1 VKCPRC
7 ERENPSG
14 AKFCEECATPLARTC
29 ANCGT
34 QLSATAKFC
43 PECAHPVAGGT
54 VTQPRFTS
62 PGAYTPKHL
71 AEKILT
77 SKSALEGER
86 KQVTVLFADMKGSME
101 LMTDRDPEDARKL
114 LDPILE
120 HMMEAVHHFEGT
132 VNKVM
137 GDGIM
142 ALFGAPLAHEDH
154 AVRACYAALRMQ
166 ESVRRHAEN
175 VRRAEGVSIHIRIG
189 LNSGAVVMRSIGND
203 LQMDYSAIGQTVHL
217 ASRMEQMAAPGTIM
231 LAADSLRL
239 AEGYVQVRPIGP
251 VNVKGMPAP
260 VEVYELAGAGAARTR
275 LQAATARGLTRF
287 VGRDG
292 EIEKLRQTLEHARAG
307 RGQVVA
313 VVGEPGVG
321 KSRLFYE
328 FTHSHRTDDWLIV
341 ESGSVSYGKATPY
354 LPLIDLL
361 KAYFKIQD
369 RDNQREIR
377 EKVTGKLLTLDE
389 ALKSTLPALLTLLD
403 VTVDDND
410 WQGLDPAER
419 RRRTLEAVK
428 RVLLRESQVQPLLVV
443 FEDLHW
449 IDSETQAFLDSL
461 IESLPTAR
469 FLLLVNYRPEYR
481 HGWGNKTYYSQ
492 IRIDPLPPESA
503 MEVLGALLGDDR
515 ALLPLK
521 DLLIARTEGTPFF
534 LEESV
539 RTLVEM
545 NVLGGERGNYRLAK
559 PIESTQVP
567 ASVQAVLA
575 ARIDRLTLEAKQ
587 LLQCASVIG
596 KDFPFALLQG
606 VAELSEE
613 NLRRELALLQA
624 AEFIYETRLFP
635 DLEYTFKHA
644 LTHEVA
650 YGSLLQD
657 RRRGLHGRIVEAI
670 EKLYADR
677 LIEQVERLAHHSVRA
692 ELWEK
697 TVEYLHQAG
706 KKAAVRSATQEAIAY
721 FEQALEALEHLPESR
736 PRIEKA
742 IDIRVDLGP
751 VLIATKGFQAPDV
764 EENYSRAHALC
775 EQFGETP
782 QLFPVLWGLA
792 MARNLRGELRVG
804 RELGDRL
811 LVLADRANDP
821 ALLLE
826 AHHAGWGNLSILGEL
841 TSAWFHLEQGFAI
854 YDQQKHKHHA
864 FLYGGHDP
872 GVCCGYHAA
881 EVLWLLGYPDHALRR
896 SKDSL
901 ALARELS
908 HPSTMSFALSWA
920 AWFHQY
926 RGERRAVRVRV
937 EEGMTLA
944 TGQGFSSRRV
954 QAPFLQGWL
963 LVEEGHEQA
972 GITEM
977 AKILAADRTRGVS
990 GRWIA
995 QYAALLADAYRK
1007 SGRTIEGLRVVNE
1020 QQSRVHISGARFYQ
1034 AEVHRIKGELLLA
1047 QDAADKGGAEACFQ
1061 NALQVARG
1069 QSAKSLELR
1078 AAMSLSR
1085 LWQSQNKQGEA
1096 RELLAGVYNWFTE
1109 GFDTADLR
1117 QARALLEELS

>member
-1 VKCPRC
+1 
-7 ERENPSG
+7 
-14 AKFCEECATPLARTC
+14 
-29 ANCGT
+29 
-34 QLSATAKFC
+34 
-43 PECAHPVAGGT
+43 
-54 VTQPRFTS
+54 
-62 PGAYTPKHL
+62 
-71 AEKILT
+71 
-77 SKSALEGER
+77 
-86 KQVTVLFADMKGSME
+86 
-101 LMTDRDPEDARKL
+101 
-114 LDPILE
+114 
-120 HMMEAVHHFEGT
+120 
-132 VNKVM
+132 
-137 GDGIM
+137 M

-166 ESVRRHAEN
+166 ESVRRHAAE

-217 ASRMEQMAAPGTIM
+217 ASRMEQMATPGTIM

-239 AEGYVQVRPIGP
+239 AEGYVQVKPIGP
-251 VNVKGMPAP
+251 VNVKGMAET

-275 LQAATARGLTRF
+275 LQAAATRGLTRF
-287 VGRDG
+287 VGRDA
-292 EIEKLRQTLEHARAG
+292 EIETLRQALEHARAG

-328 FTHSHRTDDWLIV
+328 FTHSHRAIDWLII

-389 ALKSTLPALLTLLD
+389 TLKSTLPALLTLLD
-403 VTVDDND
+403 VAVDDD
-410 WQGLDPAER
+410 AWQGLDPAER

-428 RVLLRESQVQPLLVV
+428 RILMRESQVQPLLVV

-461 IESLPTAR
+461 IESVPTAR
-469 FLLLVNYRPEYR
+469 LLLLVNYRPEYQ
-481 HGWGNKTYYSQ
+481 HGWGSKTYYSQ

-545 NVLGGERGNYRLAK
+545 SVVAGERGNYRLAK
-559 PIESTQVP
+559 PIESIQVP

-575 ARIDRLTLEAKQ
+575 ARIDRLTFEAKQ

-596 KDFPFALLQG
+596 KDFPFALLQS

-613 NLRRELALLQA
+613 NLRRELGHLQA
-624 AEFIYETRLFP
+624 AEFVYETRLFP
-635 DLEYTFKHA
+635 DLDYTFKHA

-650 YGSLLQD
+650 YGSLLQE
-657 RRRGLHGRIVEAI
+657 RRRALHARIVEAI
-670 EKLYADR
+670 EKLYSDR
-677 LIEQVERLAHHSVRA
+677 LTEHVERLAHHASRG

-697 TVEYLHQAG
+697 AVEYLHQAG

-792 MARNLRGELRVG
+792 MARNLRAELRVG

-841 TSAWFHLEQGFAI
+841 TSAWFHLKQGFAI

-954 QAPFLQGWL
+954 QAPFLQWWL

-990 GRWIA
+990 GRRIA

-1020 QQSRVHISGARFYQ
+1020 EQSRVHISGARFYQ

-1047 QDAADKGGAEACFQ
+1047 QVAADEQQAEACFQ
-1061 NALQVARG
+1061 NALIVARG

-1078 AAMSLSR
+1078 AGMSLSR
-1085 LWQSQNKQGEA
+1085 LWQKQGKKDDA
-1096 RELLAGVYNWFTE
+1096 RRLLAEIYGWFTE
-1109 GFDTADLR
+1109 GYDTADLK
-1117 QARALLEELS
+1117 AAKVLLDELA

>member
-1 VKCPRC
+1 VV
-7 ERENPSG
+7 G
-14 AKFCEECATPLARTC
+14 A
-29 ANCGT
+29 
-34 QLSATAKFC
+34 
-43 PECAHPVAGGT
+43 
-54 VTQPRFTS
+54 
-62 PGAYTPKHL
+62 
-71 AEKILT
+71 
-77 SKSALEGER
+77 
-86 KQVTVLFADMKGSME
+86 
-101 LMTDRDPEDARKL
+101 
-114 LDPILE
+114 
-120 HMMEAVHHFEGT
+120 
-132 VNKVM
+132 
-137 GDGIM
+137 
-142 ALFGAPLAHEDH
+142 
-154 AVRACYAALRMQ
+154 
-166 ESVRRHAEN
+166 
-175 VRRAEGVSIHIRIG
+175 
-189 LNSGAVVMRSIGND
+189 IGND
-203 LQMDYSAIGQTVHL
+203 LKMDYTAVGQTVHL
-217 ASRMEQMAAPGTIM
+217 ASRMEQMATPGTIM
-231 LAADSLRL
+231 MSADSLRL
-239 AEGYVQVRPIGP
+239 AEGYVQVKPIGP
-251 VNVKGMPAP
+251 VNVKGMAEPI
-260 VEVYELAGAGAARTR
+260 EVYELAGAAAARTR
-275 LQAATARGLTRF
+275 LQVAATRGLTRF
-287 VGRDG
+287 VGRDA
-292 EIEKLRQTLEHARAG
+292 EVETLRQTLEHARAG
-307 RGQVVA
+307 HGQVVA

-328 FTHSHRTDDWLIV
+328 FTHSHRAIDWLII
-341 ESGSVSYGKATPY
+341 ESGSVSYGKASPY

-361 KAYFKIQD
+361 KAYFKIQE
-369 RDNQREIR
+369 RDNHRDIR

-403 VTVDDND
+403 VAVDDTA

-428 RVLLRESQVQPLLVV
+428 RILLRESQVQPLLVV

-461 IESLPTAR
+461 IESVPTAR

-481 HGWGNKTYYSQ
+481 HGWGSKTYYSQ

-503 MEVLGALLGDDR
+503 MEVLSALLGDDR

-521 DLLIARTEGTPFF
+521 GLLIARTEGTPFF

-545 NVLGGERGNYRLAK
+545 NVVAGERGNYRLAK
-559 PIESTQVP
+559 PIESIDVP

-575 ARIDRLTLEAKQ
+575 ARIDRLTFEAKQ

-613 NLRRELALLQA
+613 NLRRELGQLQA
-624 AEFIYETRLFP
+624 VEFIYETRLFP

-644 LTHEVA
+644 LTHEIA
-650 YGSLLQD
+650 YGSLLQE
-657 RRRGLHGRIVEAI
+657 RRRTLHARIVHAI
-670 EKLYADR
+670 EKLYSDR
-677 LIEQVERLAHHSVRA
+677 LTEQVERLAHHAFRG
-692 ELWEK
+692 ELWDK
-697 TVEYLHQAG
+697 AVEYLHQAG
-706 KKAAVRSATQEAIAY
+706 KKAAASSATREAIAY

-751 VLIATKGFQAPDV
+751 VLIAAKGFQASEV
-764 EENYSRAHALC
+764 EENYSRARALC
-775 EQFGETP
+775 EQFGETT

-811 LVLADRANDP
+811 LVLAERANDP

-926 RGERRAVRVRV
+926 RGERRAVRARV

-944 TGQGFSSRRV
+944 TDQGFSSRQV

-972 GITEM
+972 DITEM

-995 QYAALLADAYRK
+995 QHATLLADAYRK
-1007 SGRTIEGLRVVNE
+1007 SGRTIEGLRVVTE
-1020 QQSRVHISGARFYQ
+1020 EQSRVHISGARFYQ

-1047 QDAADKGGAEACFQ
+1047 QVAADEQGAEACFQ
-1061 NALQVARG
+1061 NALKIARG

-1085 LWQSQNKQGEA
+1085 LWQRQGKKAEA
-1096 RELLAGVYNWFTE
+1096 QRLLAGIYGWFTE
-1109 GFDTADLR
+1109 GFDTADLK
-1117 QARALLEELS
+1117 QAKALLEELT

>member
-1 VKCPRC
+1 
-7 ERENPSG
+7 
-14 AKFCEECATPLARTC
+14 
-29 ANCGT
+29 
-34 QLSATAKFC
+34 
-43 PECAHPVAGGT
+43 
-54 VTQPRFTS
+54 
-62 PGAYTPKHL
+62 
-71 AEKILT
+71 
-77 SKSALEGER
+77 
-86 KQVTVLFADMKGSME
+86 
-101 LMTDRDPEDARKL
+101 
-114 LDPILE
+114 
-120 HMMEAVHHFEGT
+120 
-132 VNKVM
+132 
-137 GDGIM
+137 
-142 ALFGAPLAHEDH
+142 
-154 AVRACYAALRMQ
+154 
-166 ESVRRHAEN
+166 
-175 VRRAEGVSIHIRIG
+175 
-189 LNSGAVVMRSIGND
+189 VVVGSIGND
-203 LQMDYSAIGQTVHL
+203 LKMDYTAIGQTVHL
-217 ASRMEQMAAPGTIM
+217 ASRMEQMATPGTIM

-239 AEGYVQVRPIGP
+239 AEGYVEVKPIGP
-251 VNVKGMPAP
+251 VHVKGMAEPI
-260 VEVYELAGAGAARTR
+260 EVYELAGAGAARTR
-275 LQAATARGLTRF
+275 LQAAAARGLTRF

-292 EIEKLRQTLEHARAG
+292 EIETLRQALEHARAG
-307 RGQVVA
+307 HGQTVA

-328 FTHSHRTDDWLIV
+328 FTHSHRTIDWLII

-361 KAYFKIQD
+361 KAYFKTQD

-377 EKVTGKLLTLDE
+377 EKVIGKLLTLDE

-403 VTVDDND
+403 VPVDDD
-410 WQGLDPAER
+410 AWQGLDPTER

-428 RVLLRESQVQPLLVV
+428 RILLRESQVQPLLVV

-469 FLLLVNYRPEYR
+469 FLLLVNYRPEYQ
-481 HGWGNKTYYSQ
+481 HVWGSKTYYSQ
-492 IRIDPLPPESA
+492 IRIDPLPPDSA

-515 ALLPLK
+515 ALGPLK

-539 RTLVEM
+539 RALVEM
-545 NVLGGERGNYRLAK
+545 NVLAGERGNYRLAK
-559 PIESTQVP
+559 PIESIQVP
-567 ASVQAVLA
+567 ASVEAVLA
-575 ARIDRLTLEAKQ
+575 ARIDRLALEAKQ

-613 NLRRELALLQA
+613 NLRRELGHLQA

-650 YGSLLQD
+650 YGSLLQE
-657 RRRGLHGRIVEAI
+657 RRRALHARIVEAI
-670 EKLYADR
+670 EKLYSDR
-677 LIEQVERLAHHSVRA
+677 LTEQVEQLAHHATRG

-697 TVEYLHQAG
+697 AVDYLHQAG

-742 IDIRVDLGP
+742 INIRVDLGP

-764 EENYSRAHALC
+764 EENYSRARALC

-782 QLFPVLWGLA
+782 QLFPVIWGLA

-811 LVLADRANDP
+811 LVLAERANDP

-926 RGERRAVRVRV
+926 RGERLAVRARV

-944 TGQGFSSRRV
+944 MDQGFSSRRV
-954 QAPFLQGWL
+954 HAPFLQGWL

-977 AKILAADRTRGVS
+977 AKSLAGDRARGVS

-1007 SGRTIEGLRVVNE
+1007 SGRSIEGLSVVTE
-1020 QQSRVHISGARFYQ
+1020 EQSRVHISGARFYQ
-1034 AEVHRIKGELLLA
+1034 AEVHRIKGELLLT
-1047 QDAADKGGAEACFQ
+1047 QDALDEQQAEACFQ
-1061 NALQVARG
+1061 DALKVARG

-1085 LWQSQNKQGEA
+1085 LWQKRGKKAEA
-1096 RELLAGVYNWFTE
+1096 QRLLADIYGWFTE
-1109 GFDTADLR
+1109 GFDTADLK
-1117 QARALLEELS
+1117 QAKLLLEELA